1 MVLDEERI
9 PLIIPSTVINSS
21 PINKY
26 TLSWLHLSAE
36 TPKHSSCCR
45 FPSSTHTVF
54 NQHTEQKQ
62 SRLLCDLS
70 GVAQPGQILA
80 IMGTSGVGKFYTYIS
95 RNRHHCIQAKR
106 H

>member
-45 FPSSTHTVF
+45 FPSLT
-54 NQHTEQKQ
+54 HTEQKQ